1 MKTINYMGSKK
12 KLLPFLEEC
21 FSNYSIDSFF
31 DAFSGS
37 VRVANHFRHKYNVI
51 INDKLA
57 FSKVIGDAYMINNR
71 LPSFYE
77 PMINEL
83 NQLEPVH
90 GWFSENYGGYENN
103 GSAIVCEKTKRR
115 GLWLMKNAN
124 KIDAIRLKIDDYE
137 ITDVEKSVLL
147 LSLILASQK
156 VSNSLGHHNGYLKEW
171 AKNCYNDL
179 ELEVPSLDFNDKK
192 HKTFCADIYE
202 ILSNVECDMTYFD
215 PPYGTM
221 NKNLKVATRY
231 SSFYHIWDTLV
242 LNHEPILFGRANK
255 PLETK
260 GWTPKLE
267 KNEADIVI
275 EEFKKLVAHSKSK
288 YVAFSYSNQ
297 GLLSKEQF
305 YELFNSLG
313 VKNIDFYE
321 KEHEMNN
328 QTKNAFKDGSFINH
342 SRKYESL
349 KEYLFVVEK

>member
-1 MKTINYMGSKK
+1 METINYMGSKK

-21 FSNYSIDSFF
+21 FSNYRIDSFF

-37 VRVANHFRHKYNVI
+37 VRVAHHFRHKYDVI

-57 FSKVIGDAYMINNR
+57 FSKVIGDAYMLNER

-103 GSAIVCEKTKRR
+103 GLAIVCEKTKRR

-124 KIDAIRLKIDDYE
+124 KIDAIRLKIDEYE
-137 ITDVEKSVLL
+137 INDIEKSVLL

-156 VSNSLGHHNGYLKEW
+156 VSNSLGHQNGYLKKW

-179 ELEVPSLDFNDKK
+179 ELKVPSLDFNNKK
-192 HKTFCADIYE
+192 HKTFCADIYD
-202 ILSNVECDMTYFD
+202 LLGNVECDMTYFD

-221 NKNLKVATRY
+221 NQNLKVATRY

-242 LNHEPILFGRANK
+242 LKHEPVLFGRANK
-255 PLETK
+255 PIETK
-260 GWTPKLE
+260 GWTQNLE
-267 KNEADIVI
+267 KNDADIVI
-275 EEFKKLVAHSKSK
+275 EEFKKLLIHSKSK
-288 YVAFSYSNQ
+288 YVAFSYSSH
-297 GLLSKEQF
+297 GLLSKEQI
-305 YELFNSLG
+305 YDLFNSLG

-328 QTKNAFKDGSFINH
+328 QTKHAFKDGTYIKH

-349 KEYLFVVEK
+349 KEYLFIVEK

>member
-1 MKTINYMGSKK
+1 METINYMGSKK

-21 FSNYSIDSFF
+21 FSNYNIDSFF

-37 VRVANHFRHKYNVI
+37 VRVANHFRHKYDVI

-57 FSKVIGDAYMINNR
+57 FSKIIGDAYMLNKR

-90 GWFSENYGGYENN
+90 GWFSENYGGYEND

-124 KIDAIRLKIDDYE
+124 KIDAIRLRIDDYE
-137 ITDVEKSVLL
+137 ISDIEKSVLL

-156 VSNSLGHHNGYLKEW
+156 VSNSLGHQNGYLKEW

-179 ELEVPSLDFNDKK
+179 TLKIPHLDFNEKN
-192 HKTFCADIYE
+192 HKTFFADIYDLLPK
-202 ILSNVECDMTYFD
+202 IECDLVYFD

-221 NKNLKVATRY
+221 NQNLKVSTRY
-231 SSFYHIWDTLV
+231 SSFYHIWNTLV
-242 LNHEPILFGRANK
+242 LNHKPALFGRANK

-260 GWTPKLE
+260 GWTPNIE
-267 KNEADIVI
+267 KNDAEITI
-275 EEFKKLVAHSKSK
+275 KEFEKLFLLSNSK
-288 YVAFSYSNQ
+288 YVAFSYSNH

-313 VKNIDFYE
+313 VKKIDFYE
-321 KEHEMNN
+321 KQHEMNN
-328 QTKNAFKDGSFINH
+328 QTKNAFKDGTFINY
-342 SRKYESL
+342 SREYEPL